1 MRVTDLE
8 LISADENEKPT
19 LRKIEEVLNR
29 ETHLPTPVNSS
40 LPKLVGT
47 NGETFEIPQS
57 VVRVLQLAVDYMI
70 QGKAFVSLIPYDQPL
85 VIQEAADFLNVP
97 KAFLTNLLETG
108 ELPFVE
114 FGTRKFVRFGELL
127 EYKNRIRQEQHKAL
141 AEMAE
146 LSQETGTY

>member
-19 LRKIEEVLNR
+19 LQKMEGVLNR
-29 ETHLPTPVNSS
+29 ATHLPASVNSS
-40 LPKLVGT
+40 FPKLVGA
-47 NGETFEIPQS
+47 NGETFEIPMS

-70 QGKAFVSLIPYDQPL
+70 QGKAFIGLIPYDQPL

-97 KAFLTNLLETG
+97 KAFLTQLLETN
-108 ELPFVE
+108 ELPSVE
-114 FGTRKFVRFGELL
+114 FGTRKFVRFGDLL
-127 EYKNRIRQEQHKAL
+127 AYQNRTNQARLQAL

>member
-114 FGTRKFVRFGELL
+114 FGTRKFVQFGELL

>member
-1 MRVTDLE
+1 MRVTDIE

-19 LRKIEEVLNR
+19 LRKIEGVLNR
-29 ETHLPTPVNSS
+29 ETHLPTSLNSS
-40 LPKLVGT
+40 LPKLVGA
-47 NGETFEIPQS
+47 NGETLEIPQS

-85 VIQEAADFLNVP
+85 TIQEATDFLNVP
-97 KAFLTNLLETG
+97 KAFLTNLLEMG

-114 FGTRKFVRFGELL
+114 FGTRKFVRFGDLL

-141 AEMAE
+141 TEMAE
-146 LSQETGTY
+146 LSQETETY